1 MDIVTRC
8 SPTVLSMFSFPTYA
22 FDDRFRRMKATNAS
36 GGLSHTG
43 VKQSTRHPEAPVPNK
58 YLRYGDQRYIITNE
72 AEARLNRTLEAV
84 YADGSRGHQWL
95 NLYRDSE
102 APCRLLIA
110 TGVPISIET
119 ELCLDD

>member
-1 MDIVTRC
+1 VEVT
-8 SPTVLSMFSFPTYA
+8 
-22 FDDRFRRMKATNAS
+22 
-36 GGLSHTG
+36 
-43 VKQSTRHPEAPVPNK
+43 PVPNK
-58 YLRYGDQRYIITNE
+58 YLRYGDQRYIINNE
-72 AEARLNRTLEAV
+72 AEARLNRTLESV

>member
-1 MDIVTRC
+1 
-8 SPTVLSMFSFPTYA
+8 
-22 FDDRFRRMKATNAS
+22 
-36 GGLSHTG
+36 
-43 VKQSTRHPEAPVPNK
+43 VPNK
-58 YLRYGDQRYIITNE
+58 YLRYGDQRYIINNE
-72 AEARLNRTLEAV
+72 AEARLNRTV